1 MRVVQ
6 RACKMSATAPSP
18 ARSLVLLALFTVY
31 IVWGS
36 TYFALRV
43 ALESFPP
50 FWLGGARFLV
60 AGFVLLVALRARGVR
75 LPTLVEWRAA
85 LMVGAVLFGFGN
97 GGLALAQQLGM
108 ASSVAALVAA
118 TTPLFSGVFAWLFGM
133 PPSGREWLGLSSGLV
148 GVALMKAGGSI
159 EVHGWAALLLL
170 LSPSG
175 WAFASLWSRRLPQS
189 PGAMSN
195 AGQMLG
201 GGIALSLMALVR
213 GEVWPAAPTLEGWLA
228 ALYLIIVGSLVGFVA
243 YGFLLRHT
251 RPTVAMSYA
260 YVNPVVALVL
270 GVGLGGEALSFT
282 TGLGAAIVLA
292 SVVLITG
299 FRRPA

>member
-1 MRVVQ
+1 
-6 RACKMSATAPSP
+6 MSATAPQP
-18 ARSLVLLALFTVY
+18 ARSLVLLALLTVY

-43 ALESFPP
+43 ALRSFPP
-50 FWLGGARFLV
+50 FWLGGARFLL
-60 AGFVLLVALRARGVR
+60 AGTVLLVALRARGVR

-85 LMVGAVLFGFGN
+85 VMVGAILFGFGN

-108 ASSVAALVAA
+108 PSSVAALVAA
-118 TTPLFSGVFAWLFGM
+118 TTPLFSGVFAWMFGLS
-133 PPSGREWLGLSSGLV
+133 PSPREWLGLSSGLI

-175 WAFASLWSRRLPQS
+175 WAFASLWSRKLPQS

-201 GGIALSLMALVR
+201 GGVALSLMALAS
-213 GEVWPAAPTLEGWLA
+213 GETWPAAPTLEGWLA
-228 ALYLIIVGSLVGFVA
+228 TAYLVTVGSLVGFVA

-260 YVNPVVALVL
+260 YVNPVVALLL
-270 GVGLGGEALSFT
+270 GVGLGGEQLSLMT
-282 TGLGAAIVLA
+282 ALGAAVVLA

-299 FRRPA
+299 TKARTPDEPTERG

>member
-1 MRVVQ
+1 
-6 RACKMSATAPSP
+6 MSATAQSP
-18 ARSLVLLALFTVY
+18 ARSLVLLALITVY

-36 TYFALRV
+36 TYFALRI
-43 ALESFPP
+43 ALASFPP
-50 FWLGGARFLV
+50 FWLGGARFIV
-60 AGFVLLVALRARGVR
+60 AGLVLLIALRARGVR
-75 LPTLVEWRAA
+75 LPTRSEWGAA
-85 LMVGAVLFGFGN
+85 LMVGAILFGFGN

-108 ASSVAALVAA
+108 PSSVAALVAA
-118 TTPLFSGVFAWLFGM
+118 TTPLFSGVFAWMFGQ
-133 PPSGREWLGLSSGLV
+133 PPSGREWLGLSSGLL
-148 GVALMKAGGSI
+148 GIALMKAGGSI

-201 GGIALSLMALVR
+201 GGLALSVMALLR
-213 GEVWPAAPTLEGWLA
+213 GETWPSAPSLEGWLA
-228 ALYLIIVGSLVGFVA
+228 ALYLIVVGSLIGFVA

-270 GVGLGGEALSFT
+270 GVGLGGELLSFT

-299 FRRPA
+299 LKRPA